1 MSSGSNSQDSL
12 PFHCDAWCKVD
23 ADDVESVPIESKPF
37 TFVMTINKFSSRPE
51 KLGESIKSEDF
62 FIKGP
67 DNKVSKWHVEVFPRG
82 LRGNG
87 FERHG
92 YVEFYLC
99 TTSAEDVNAKVVV
112 SILDANKTKNKLHES
127 QVKKFRSFERF
138 AVPLFH
144 RNYIATYDYAPDDTL
159 TLVFDIILI
168 ADSKESIDLKEKEN
182 NVAQF
187 KNSSYKNLIK
197 DLDSL
202 FTSQEYSDVKVKCG
216 EKEFNC
222 HKIILS
228 SRSPV
233 FKTMLELD
241 MKEKQTGRIEIKDM
255 NLEVFED
262 LLKYIYTSEA
272 PNIDDHTL
280 DLFSAADLYQLED
293 LKKLCEMKL
302 SFGIDVANCI
312 NLLILGDLHQAQ
324 SLKAAALEFIAKNM
338 KKISEW
344 KQSSLTAYPKLMA
357 EVLEMLSK

>member
-1 MSSGSNSQDSL
+1 
-12 PFHCDAWCKVD
+12 
-23 ADDVESVPIESKPF
+23 
-37 TFVMTINKFSSRPE
+37 
-51 KLGESIKSEDF
+51 
-62 FIKGP
+62 
-67 DNKVSKWHVEVFPRG
+67 
-82 LRGNG
+82 LRENG

-99 TTSAEDVNAKVVV
+99 STSAEDVNAKFV
-112 SILDANKTKNKLHES
+112 SRLDANKTKEKLYES

-144 RNYIATYDYAPDDTL
+144 RNFITTYAPSDTL
-159 TLVFDIILI
+159 TLVLDIILMGE
-168 ADSKESIDLKEKEN
+168 SKESFDLKEKEKKIEALFLN
-182 NVAQF
+182 
-187 KNSSYKNLIK
+187 SYKK
-197 DLDSL
+197 FVQDSH
-202 FTSQEYSDVKVKCG
+202 FMSEDYSDVTISCDGKD
-216 EKEFNC
+216 FPC
-222 HKIILS
+222 HKIILT

-241 MKEKQTGRIEIKDM
+241 MKENNTGRIEIKDM
-255 NLEVFED
+255 NLKVFED
-262 LLKYIYTSEA
+262 LLKFIYTCEA

-280 DLFSAADLYQLED
+280 ELFSAADLYQLED

-344 KQSSLTAYPKLMA
+344 KQSLIANPNLMF
-357 EVLEMLSK
+357 EVLEMVSE